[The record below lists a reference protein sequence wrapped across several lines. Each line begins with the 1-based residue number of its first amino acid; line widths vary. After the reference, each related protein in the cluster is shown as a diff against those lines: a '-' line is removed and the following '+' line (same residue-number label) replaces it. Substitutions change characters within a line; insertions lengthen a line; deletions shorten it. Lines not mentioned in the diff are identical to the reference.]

1 MTKLTIVDA
10 DGLIYLAGYAGE
22 ERSYDT
28 VWENDQGD
36 VTART
41 FESAADIKE
50 YAKGNPKLEMLEK
63 ELVITP
69 NPVEYSLRVVKN
81 KLGEIQSKYPGAMRV
96 YVKGNGVNFRD
107 EVYQVQEYK
116 GNRKT
121 VKPLHYDAIIEYM
134 VSRWDALRIDGKEVD
149 DQCALDAR
157 EATVPTVVC
166 SPDKD
171 LDQIPGLHWNYTK
184 AVEYEVD
191 PLEAEMFFWEQMLSG
206 DGADNILGVWKVG
219 QKGAQ
224 TLVNTFYEEGYTQ
237 AQIWEAVVGRYA
249 LSQELDACPYKDLD
263 ARDVAIQTGRAIWM
277 QDTINRLWTPPGA
290 DLEFMDI
297 EEVDEWV

>member
-1 MTKLTIVDA
+1 MNRLTIVDA

-28 VWENDQGD
+28 VWENDEGD

-50 YAKGNPKLEMLEK
+50 YAKGNPKLELLEK

-81 KLGEIQSKYPGAMRV
+81 KLSEIQSKYPGAMRV

-107 EVYQVQEYK
+107 EVYQVQKYK

-134 VSRWDALRIDGKEVD
+134 VSRWDAIHVDGKEVD

-184 AVEYEVD
+184 AVEYDVD

-206 DGADNILGVWKVG
+206 DGADNIMGVWKVG

-237 AQIWEAVVGRYA
+237 VEIWEAVVRQYL
-249 LSQELDACPYKDLD
+249 LSQERSACPYKELD

-290 DLEFMDI
+290 ALEFMDI
-297 EEVDEWV
+297 EEIDDWV